1 MPNFIN
7 MKYQHIL
14 IVDDD
19 PEDIEIF
26 SEAVLSLNKDITITS
41 STDALLALENLK
53 NKADL
58 PDIIF
63 LDLQM
68 PRLTGK
74 DFLEKLNEDSALQN
88 IPVVVLSGQSDVIIK
103 DLYQKIGAR
112 NYICKPNSYKE
123 LVEELREI
131 LQL

>member
-1 MPNFIN
+1 

-14 IVDDD
+14 VIDDD

-26 SEAVLSLNKDITITS
+26 SEAINSFNQNITITS
-41 STDALLALENLK
+41 STDALLALEDLK
-53 NKADL
+53 KAEIL

-74 DFLEKLNEDSALQN
+74 DFLEKLNENSTLQN
-88 IPVVVLSGQSDVIIK
+88 IPVVVLSGQSDTLIK
-103 DLYQKIGAR
+103 DTYQKIGAR

-123 LVEELREI
+123 LVNELRKI
-131 LQL
+131 LQS

>member
-1 MPNFIN
+1 

-14 IVDDD
+14 VIDDD

-26 SEAVLSLNKDITITS
+26 SEAINSFNENITITS
-41 STDALLALENLK
+41 STDALLALEDLK
-53 NKADL
+53 KTESL

-74 DFLEKLNEDSALQN
+74 GFLEKLNENSTLQN
-88 IPVVVLSGQSDVIIK
+88 IPVVVLSGQSDTLIK
-103 DLYQKIGAR
+103 DTYQKIGAR
-112 NYICKPNSYKE
+112 NYICKPNSYKQ
-123 LVEELREI
+123 LVEALRGI
-131 LQL
+131 LQS

>member
-1 MPNFIN
+1 
-7 MKYQHIL
+7 MKYRHIL
-14 IVDDD
+14 VIDDD

-26 SEAVLSLNKDITITS
+26 SEAVNSFKENITITA
-41 STDALLALENLK
+41 STDAFLALENLK
-53 NKADL
+53 KTEKL

-74 DFLEKLNEDSALQN
+74 DFLEKIKENSNLQN
-88 IPVVVLSGQSDVIIK
+88 IPVVVLSGQSDLIIK
-103 DLYQKIGAR
+103 DTYHKIGAS

-123 LVEELREI
+123 LVD
-131 LQL
+131 QLHHMLH

>member
-1 MPNFIN
+1 

-14 IVDDD
+14 VVDDD

-26 SEAVLSLNKDITITS
+26 SEAVNSFKENISITA
-41 STDALLALENLK
+41 STDALLALEDLK
-53 NKADL
+53 KSEKL

-74 DFLEKLNEDSALQN
+74 DFLQKLNENTRLQN
-88 IPVVVLSGQSDVIIK
+88 IPVVVLSGQSDLIVK

-112 NYICKPNSYKE
+112 NYICKPNSYQE
-123 LVEELREI
+123 LIQQLRTI
-131 LQL
+131 LYS

>member
-1 MPNFIN
+1 

-14 IVDDD
+14 IIDDD

-26 SEAVLSLNKDITITS
+26 SEAINSFNQNISITP
-41 STDALLALENLK
+41 STDALLALEDLK
-53 NKADL
+53 KAENL

-74 DFLEKLNEDSALQN
+74 DFLEKLNEDSTLQN
-88 IPVVVLSGQSDVIIK
+88 IPVVVLSGQCDAVIK
-103 DLYQKIGAR
+103 DTYQKIGAR

-123 LVEELREI
+123 LIEELRKI
-131 LQL
+131 LLA

>member
-1 MPNFIN
+1 

-14 IVDDD
+14 VIDDD

-26 SEAVLSLNKDITITS
+26 SEAINSFNENITITS
-41 STDALLALENLK
+41 STDALLALEDLK
-53 NKADL
+53 KTESL

-74 DFLEKLNEDSALQN
+74 DFLEKLNENSTLQS
-88 IPVVVLSGQSDVIIK
+88 IPVVVLSGQSDALIK
-103 DLYQKIGAR
+103 DTYQKIGAR
-112 NYICKPNSYKE
+112 NYICKPNSYKQ
-123 LVEELREI
+123 LVEALRGI
-131 LQL
+131 LQS

>member
-1 MPNFIN
+1 

-14 IVDDD
+14 VVDDD

-26 SEAVLSLNKDITITS
+26 SEAVYSLDKTISITTA
-41 STDALLALENLK
+41 TDAAIALEDLK
-53 NKADL
+53 KAVQL

-74 DFLEKLNEDSALQN
+74 DFLQQLNENAALQK
-88 IPVVVLSGQSDVIIK
+88 IPVIVLSGHSDVIMK
-103 DLYQKIGAR
+103 DTYQKIGAR
-112 NYICKPNSYKE
+112 NYICKPNSYRQ
-123 LVEELREI
+123 LIEELRKI
-131 LQL
+131 LIGQ

>member
-1 MPNFIN
+1 
-7 MKYQHIL
+7 MKYRDIL

-26 SEAVLSLNKDITITS
+26 SEAVNSFKENIAITS
-41 STDALLALENLK
+41 STDALLALEDLK
-53 NKADL
+53 KAERL

-74 DFLEKLNEDSALQN
+74 DFLQKLNENNTLKN
-88 IPVVVLSGQSDVIIK
+88 IPVVVLTGQADLFVK
-103 DLYQKIGAR
+103 DIYQKIGAT

-123 LVEELREI
+123 LIQRLHEI
-131 LQL
+131 LYY

>member
-1 MPNFIN
+1 

-14 IVDDD
+14 VIDDD

-26 SEAVLSLNKDITITS
+26 SEAINSFNQNIIITP
-41 STDALLALENLK
+41 STDALLALEDLK
-53 NKADL
+53 KAENL

-74 DFLEKLNEDSALQN
+74 DFLEKLNEDSTLQN
-88 IPVVVLSGQSDVIIK
+88 IPVVVLSGQSDALIK
-103 DLYQKIGAR
+103 DTYKKIGAR

-123 LVEELREI
+123 LIEELRKI
-131 LQL
+131 LLA

>member
-1 MPNFIN
+1 

-14 IVDDD
+14 VIDDD

-26 SEAVLSLNKDITITS
+26 SEAVNSFNENITITS
-41 STDALLALENLK
+41 STDASLALEGLK
-53 NKADL
+53 KATQL

-74 DFLEKLNEDSALQN
+74 DFLQKINEDTTLQN
-88 IPVVVLSGQSDVIIK
+88 IPVVVLSGQSDTIVK
-103 DLYQKIGAR
+103 DMYQKIGAT

-131 LQL
+131 LYS

>member
-1 MPNFIN
+1 

-14 IVDDD
+14 VIDDD

-26 SEAVLSLNKDITITS
+26 SEAINSFNQNIIITS
-41 STDALLALENLK
+41 TTDALLALENLK
-53 NKADL
+53 KTENL

-74 DFLEKLNEDSALQN
+74 DFLEKLTEDSTLRN
-88 IPVVVLSGQSDVIIK
+88 IPVVLLSGQSDALIK
-103 DLYQKIGAR
+103 DTYQKIGAR

-123 LVEELREI
+123 LVEALREI
-131 LQL
+131 LQS

>member
-1 MPNFIN
+1 

-14 IVDDD
+14 VVDDD

-26 SEAVLSLNKDITITS
+26 SEAVNSFKENITITA
-41 STDALLALENLK
+41 STDASLALEDLK
-53 NKADL
+53 KATQL

-74 DFLEKLNEDSALQN
+74 DFLQKIKENDLLKN
-88 IPVVVLSGQSDVIIK
+88 IPIVVLSGQSDLIIK
-103 DLYQKIGAR
+103 DTYQKIGAS
-112 NYICKPNSYKE
+112 NFICKPNSYKE
-123 LVEELREI
+123 LIQQLQDI
-131 LQL
+131 LYS

>member
-1 MPNFIN
+1 
-7 MKYQHIL
+7 MKYRHIL

-26 SEAVLSLNKDITITS
+26 SEAVNSFKENIAITS
-41 STDALLALENLK
+41 STDALLALEDLK
-53 NKADL
+53 KAERL

-74 DFLEKLNEDSALQN
+74 DFLQKLNENNTLKN
-88 IPVVVLSGQSDVIIK
+88 IPVVVLTGQADLIVK
-103 DLYQKIGAR
+103 DIYQKIGAT

-123 LVEELREI
+123 LIQRLHEI
-131 LQL
+131 LYS

>member
-1 MPNFIN
+1 

-14 IVDDD
+14 VIDDD

-26 SEAVLSLNKDITITS
+26 SEAINSFNQNITITS
-41 STDALLALENLK
+41 STDALLALEDLK
-53 NKADL
+53 KTESL

-74 DFLEKLNEDSALQN
+74 DFLEKLNENSTLQN
-88 IPVVVLSGQSDVIIK
+88 IPVVVLSGQSDALIK
-103 DLYQKIGAR
+103 DTYQKIGAR
-112 NYICKPNSYKE
+112 NYICKPNSYKQ
-123 LVEELREI
+123 LVEALRGI
-131 LQL
+131 LQS

>member
-1 MPNFIN
+1 

-14 IVDDD
+14 VIDDD

-26 SEAVLSLNKDITITS
+26 SEAVYLLDETISITTA
-41 STDALLALENLK
+41 TDASIALDNLK
-53 NKADL
+53 KATNL

-74 DFLEKLNEDSALQN
+74 DFLQQLNEDSALQK
-88 IPVVVLSGQSDVIIK
+88 IPVTVLSGQSDLIMK
-103 DLYQKIGAR
+103 DTYQKIGAQ
-112 NYICKPNSYKE
+112 NYICKPNSYKQ
-123 LVEELREI
+123 LIEELRKI
-131 LQL
+131 LFES

>member
-1 MPNFIN
+1 

-14 IVDDD
+14 VIDDD

-26 SEAVLSLNKDITITS
+26 SEAINSFNENITITS
-41 STDALLALENLK
+41 STDAFIALEDLK
-53 NKADL
+53 KAENL

-74 DFLEKLNEDSALQN
+74 DFLEKLNEDSKLQN
-88 IPVVVLSGQSDVIIK
+88 IPVVVLSGQSDAIAK
-103 DLYQKIGAR
+103 DMYQKIGVR

-123 LVEELREI
+123 LIEELREI
-131 LQL
+131 LQS

>member
-1 MPNFIN
+1 

-14 IVDDD
+14 VIDDD

-26 SEAVLSLNKDITITS
+26 SEAINSFNQNIIITP
-41 STDALLALENLK
+41 STDALLALEDLK
-53 NKADL
+53 KAKNL

-74 DFLEKLNEDSALQN
+74 DFLEKLNEDSTLQN
-88 IPVVVLSGQSDVIIK
+88 IPVVVLSGQSDALIK
-103 DLYQKIGAR
+103 DTYQKIGAR

-123 LVEELREI
+123 LIEELRKI
-131 LQL
+131 LLA

>member
-1 MPNFIN
+1 

-14 IVDDD
+14 VIDDD

-26 SEAVLSLNKDITITS
+26 SEAVYSLDKSICITTA
-41 STDALLALENLK
+41 TDASIALEDLK
-53 NKADL
+53 KAVQL

-74 DFLEKLNEDSALQN
+74 DFLQQLNENAALQD
-88 IPVVVLSGQSDVIIK
+88 IPVIVLSGQSDVIMK
-103 DLYQKIGAR
+103 DTYQKIGAK
-112 NYICKPNSYKE
+112 NYICKPNSYRQLIDE
-123 LVEELREI
+123 LQKI
-131 LQL
+131 LLA

>member
-1 MPNFIN
+1 
-7 MKYQHIL
+7 MKYQNIL
-14 IVDDD
+14 VIDDD

-26 SEAVLSLNKDITITS
+26 SEAINSFNENISITS
-41 STDALLALENLK
+41 STDAFLALENLK
-53 NKADL
+53 TAEKL

-74 DFLEKLNEDSALQN
+74 DFLEKIKENNALQN
-88 IPVVVLSGQSDVIIK
+88 IPVVLLSGQSDVVIK
-103 DLYQKIGAR
+103 DTYLKIGAS

-123 LVEELREI
+123 LVAQLHDI
-131 LQL
+131 LHS

>member
-1 MPNFIN
+1 

-14 IVDDD
+14 VIDDD

-26 SEAVLSLNKDITITS
+26 SEAVNSFNENITITS
-41 STDALLALENLK
+41 STDASLALEGLK
-53 NKADL
+53 KATQL

-74 DFLEKLNEDSALQN
+74 DFLQKINEDTTLQN
-88 IPVVVLSGQSDVIIK
+88 IPVVVLSGQSDTIVK
-103 DLYQKIGAR
+103 DMYQKIGAT

-131 LQL
+131 LDL

>member
-1 MPNFIN
+1 
-7 MKYQHIL
+7 MKHQHIL
-14 IVDDD
+14 VIDDD

-26 SEAVLSLNKDITITS
+26 SEAINSFNENITITS
-41 STDALLALENLK
+41 STDALLSLEDLK
-53 NKADL
+53 KGLNL

-74 DFLEKLNEDSALQN
+74 DFLEKLNEDSLLQN
-88 IPVVVLSGQSDVIIK
+88 IPVVVLSGQSDAIIK
-103 DLYQKIGAR
+103 DTYQKIGAR

-123 LVEELREI
+123 LVEQLREI
-131 LQL
+131 LLS

>member
-1 MPNFIN
+1 

-14 IVDDD
+14 VIDDD

-26 SEAVLSLNKDITITS
+26 SEAVNSFNENITITS
-41 STDALLALENLK
+41 STDASLALEGLK
-53 NKADL
+53 KATQL

-74 DFLEKLNEDSALQN
+74 DFLQKINEDTTLQN
-88 IPVVVLSGQSDVIIK
+88 IPVVVLSGQSDTIVK
-103 DLYQKIGAR
+103 DMYQTIGAT

-131 LQL
+131 LYS

>member
-1 MPNFIN
+1 

-14 IVDDD
+14 VIDDD

-26 SEAVLSLNKDITITS
+26 SEAVYSLDKSICITTA
-41 STDALLALENLK
+41 TDASIALEDLK
-53 NKADL
+53 KAVQL

-74 DFLEKLNEDSALQN
+74 DFLQQLNENAALQD
-88 IPVVVLSGQSDVIIK
+88 IPVIVLSGQSDVIMK
-103 DLYQKIGAR
+103 DTYQKIGAR
-112 NYICKPNSYKE
+112 NYICKPNSYRQLIDE
-123 LVEELREI
+123 LQKI
-131 LQL
+131 LLA

>member
-1 MPNFIN
+1 
-7 MKYQHIL
+7 MKHQHIL
-14 IVDDD
+14 VIDDD

-26 SEAVLSLNKDITITS
+26 SEAINSFNENITITS

-53 NKADL
+53 KAENL

-74 DFLEKLNEDSALQN
+74 DFLEKLNEDSTLQN
-88 IPVVVLSGQSDVIIK
+88 IPVVVLSGQSDAIIK
-103 DLYQKIGAR
+103 DTYQKIGAR

-131 LQL
+131 LQS

>member
-1 MPNFIN
+1 

-14 IVDDD
+14 VIDDD

-26 SEAVLSLNKDITITS
+26 SEAINSFNQNIIITP
-41 STDALLALENLK
+41 STDALLALEDLK
-53 NKADL
+53 KAENL

-74 DFLEKLNEDSALQN
+74 DFLEKLNEDSTLQN
-88 IPVVVLSGQSDVIIK
+88 IPVVVLSGQSDALIK
-103 DLYQKIGAR
+103 DTYQKIGAR

-123 LVEELREI
+123 LIEELRKI
-131 LQL
+131 LLA

>member
-1 MPNFIN
+1 

-14 IVDDD
+14 VIDDD

-26 SEAVLSLNKDITITS
+26 SEAVNSFNENITITS
-41 STDALLALENLK
+41 STDASLALEGLK
-53 NKADL
+53 KTTQL

-74 DFLEKLNEDSALQN
+74 DFLQKINEDTTLQN
-88 IPVVVLSGQSDVIIK
+88 IPVVVLSGQSDTIVK
-103 DLYQKIGAR
+103 DMYQKIGAT

-131 LQL
+131 LYS